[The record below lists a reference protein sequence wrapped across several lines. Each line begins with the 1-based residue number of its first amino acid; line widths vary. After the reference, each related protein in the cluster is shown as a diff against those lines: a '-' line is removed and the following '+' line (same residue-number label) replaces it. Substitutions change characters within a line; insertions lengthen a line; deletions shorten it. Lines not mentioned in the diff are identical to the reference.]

1 MKRICYLLLFTCF
14 YGLSS
19 SFLLAQELQPGFDTK
34 EYTELLKLITASSE
48 SAAKAKTIPA
58 PESKLQ
64 YRSKEMG
71 LANLWELWMKDQHT
85 AVLCTRGTTGESK
98 SWFANLY
105 AAMVPAQGELHIAND
120 FTFSYQLTSDPKAAV
135 HVGYLISTAFLSR
148 DMLPKI
154 DSCYKADIR
163 DMIITGHSQGGGI
176 SYLLTA
182 YFHSLQK
189 EGRLP
194 KDIRFK
200 TYCSAPP
207 KPGNLEFAYAY
218 EKMTQGGW
226 AFHVSNTEDWVPQ
239 VPFSVQTVGDFPA
252 VSPVPLVEGIIAK
265 QSFFKRFF
273 GKIMIKKAKKPSEKT
288 VATYQKYLG
297 KGMVKEVKKYLPEFV
312 EPKYAPSNNYVRTGI
327 PIVLYPDANYY
338 EKFKEG
344 EKLDMMLHHSIPP
357 YYYLINHYLDK

>member
-1 MKRICYLLLFTCF
+1 MKRIHCLLFVALF
-14 YGLSS
+14 FGLQS
-19 SFLLAQELQPGFDTK
+19 SFLHAQKLQPGFDSA
-34 EYTELLKLITASSE
+34 EYTELLKLIVASSE
-48 SAAKAKTIPA
+48 SAAKAKTIPK
-58 PESKLQ
+58 PDSRLQ

-71 LANLWELWMKDQHT
+71 LANLWELWIKDPQT
-85 AVLCTRGTTGESK
+85 AILCTRGTTAASE

-105 AAMVPAQGELHIAND
+105 AAMVPAEGSLQIAHD
-120 FTFSYQLTSDPKAAV
+120 FTFTYKLTADPKAAV
-135 HVGYLISTAFLSR
+135 HVGYMISTAFLSR

-154 DSCYKADIR
+154 DSCYQAGIR
-163 DMIITGHSQGGGI
+163 DIIVTGHSQGGGI

-182 YFHSLQK
+182 YFYSLQK

-226 AFHVSNTEDWVPQ
+226 SFHIANIEDWVPQ
-239 VPFSVQTVGDFPA
+239 VPFSVQTLADFPA
-252 VSPVPLVEGIIAK
+252 VSPVLAVEQLINK

-273 GKIMIKKAKKPSEKT
+273 GKIMIKKVKGPSEKT

-297 KGMVKEVKKYLPEFV
+297 KNMVKNVKKYLPEFV
-312 EPKYAPSNNYVRTGI
+312 EPKYAPSNNYVRTGT

-338 EKFKEG
+338 EKFKVG
-344 EKLDMMLHHSIPP
+344 EKPNMMLHHAIAP
-357 YYYLINHYLDK
+357 YYYLINHYMDQ